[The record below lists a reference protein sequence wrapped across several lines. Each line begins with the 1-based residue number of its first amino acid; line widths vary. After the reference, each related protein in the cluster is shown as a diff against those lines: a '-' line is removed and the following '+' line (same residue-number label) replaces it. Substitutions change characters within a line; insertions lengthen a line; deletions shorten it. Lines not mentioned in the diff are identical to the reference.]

1 MKKIAVLG
9 CGTVG
14 SGVVEV
20 FYKNRSSIQK
30 KSGCDMDIKYI
41 YLRRAHPEL
50 LTQYPDL
57 HLEEK
62 FCFDFDTIAND
73 PEINIVVEV
82 MGGIDPAYRFVKTCL
97 QKGKSVATANKEL
110 IANKGAELLSIA
122 KQNHV
127 NILFEASVGGGIPII
142 RPISQ
147 CLAANEIDEIAG
159 ILNGTT
165 NFILTRMIEDQMSF
179 EDALRLAQENG
190 YAEKDPTA
198 DIEGIDACRKI
209 CILASLAFGKH
220 VYPDGVYTE
229 GITKIHL
236 RDVEYIRAWGGV
248 IKLLGRAKRLQN
260 GRISAMVSP
269 AVVDRHSQLAG
280 VDDVFNAI
288 LVRGDAI
295 GDVVFYGRGAGKM
308 PTASAVVADVI
319 DCAKHLNRKKLF
331 GWGSSEEGYVADYR
345 DMRTALYIRAQA
357 SKPDQALEA
366 ARKAFGEITALHC
379 EDAPAD
385 EIAFITPQ
393 DTERELQAKLA
404 GINGLTLQ
412 SVIRMTDY

>member
-1 MKKIAVLG
+1 MYVAVMG
-9 CGTVG
+9 YGVVG
-14 SGVVEV
+14 SGVVEL
-20 FYKNRSSIQK
+20 FGKNHDSIVRRSTQSEMEIRYILDLRDFPGDPNEK
-30 KSGCDMDIKYI
+30 KFIK
-41 YLRRAHPEL
+41 
-50 LTQYPDL
+50 
-57 HLEEK
+57 
-62 FCFDFDTIAND
+62 DFNMILQDK
-73 PEINIVVEV
+73 EVKIVVET
-82 MGGIDPAYRFVKTCL
+82 MGGLHPAFEYVLACL
-97 QKGKSVATANKEL
+97 KAGKSVVTSNKEL
-110 IANKGAELLSIA
+110 VAAKGYDLLQAAEE
-122 KQNHV
+122 NNV
-127 NILFEASVGGGIPII
+127 NFLFEASVGGGIPII

-179 EDALRLAQENG
+179 EDALHLAQENG
-190 YAEKDPTA
+190 YAEKDPAA

-248 IKLLGRAKRLQN
+248 IKLLGRAKRLDD

-269 AVVDRHSQLAG
+269 AVVKRHSQLAG

-319 DCAKHLNRKKLF
+319 DCAKHLKRKKLF
-331 GWGSSEEGYVADYR
+331 GWGNSEEGYVADYR
-345 DMRTALYIRAQA
+345 DMQTALYVRAQA
-357 SKPDQALEA
+357 GQPEA
-366 ARKAFGEITALHC
+366 AVQAARDAFGDVTLLHC
-379 EDAPAD
+379 EDAPED
-385 EIAFITPQ
+385 EIAFMTPW
-393 DTERELQAKLA
+393 DTERALQAKLA
-404 GINGLTLQ
+404 GLSEIAPQ
-412 SVIRMTDY
+412 SVIRITDY

>member
-1 MKKIAVLG
+1 M
-9 CGTVG
+9 
-14 SGVVEV
+14 
-20 FYKNRSSIQK
+20 
-30 KSGCDMDIKYI
+30 
-41 YLRRAHPEL
+41 
-50 LTQYPDL
+50 
-57 HLEEK
+57 
-62 FCFDFDTIAND
+62 
-73 PEINIVVEV
+73 
-82 MGGIDPAYRFVKTCL
+82 
-97 QKGKSVATANKEL
+97 
-110 IANKGAELLSIA
+110 
-122 KQNHV
+122 
-127 NILFEASVGGGIPII
+127 
-142 RPISQ
+142 
-147 CLAANEIDEIAG
+147 
-159 ILNGTT
+159 
-165 NFILTRMIEDQMSF
+165 
-179 EDALRLAQENG
+179 
-190 YAEKDPTA
+190 
-198 DIEGIDACRKI
+198 
-209 CILASLAFGKH
+209 
-220 VYPDGVYTE
+220 
-229 GITKIHL
+229 
-236 RDVEYIRAWGGV
+236 
-248 IKLLGRAKRLQN
+248 
-260 GRISAMVSP
+260 
-269 AVVDRHSQLAG
+269 
-280 VDDVFNAI
+280 DDVFNAI

>member
-1 MKKIAVLG
+1 MRKK
-9 CGTVG
+9 T
-14 SGVVEV
+14 
-20 FYKNRSSIQK
+20 
-30 KSGCDMDIKYI
+30 
-41 YLRRAHPEL
+41 RRPTSKA
-50 LTQYPDL
+50 LTP
-57 HLEEK
+57 
-62 FCFDFDTIAND
+62 
-73 PEINIVVEV
+73 
-82 MGGIDPAYRFVKTCL
+82 G
-97 QKGKSVATANKEL
+97 
-110 IANKGAELLSIA
+110 
-122 KQNHV
+122 
-127 NILFEASVGGGIPII
+127 
-142 RPISQ
+142 
-147 CLAANEIDEIAG
+147 
-159 ILNGTT
+159 
-165 NFILTRMIEDQMSF
+165 
-179 EDALRLAQENG
+179 
-190 YAEKDPTA
+190 
-198 DIEGIDACRKI
+198 RKI

-345 DMRTALYIRAQA
+345 DMRTALYIRARQA
-357 SKPDQALEA
+357 SRTRHWKLPGKRL
-366 ARKAFGEITALHC
+366 ARSRRYTARMRRQMKLHLSHRRIRSGNC
-379 EDAPAD
+379 RRSLPGS
-385 EIAFITPQ
+385 T
-393 DTERELQAKLA
+393 
-404 GINGLTLQ
+404 GLTLQ